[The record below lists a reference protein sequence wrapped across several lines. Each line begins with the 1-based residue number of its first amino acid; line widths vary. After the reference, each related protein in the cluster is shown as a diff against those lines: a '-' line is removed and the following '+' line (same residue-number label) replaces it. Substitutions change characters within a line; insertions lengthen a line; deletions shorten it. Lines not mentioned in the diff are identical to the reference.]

1 MTYEGKLDADGNSI
15 AGTLTQGTNP
25 NPLSLKRATAA
36 TAWELPP
43 PPAALNGPP
52 AGTKLAFEV
61 ASVKQNMS
69 GDSRASMRTQPGGRL
84 IVTNVL
90 VEDLIATAFGMADPQ
105 SLIDSRI
112 LGGPEWI
119 DSERYDINAKAN
131 IEFKPSPDGPAP
143 ELLLMMRSL
152 VEERFKLKTHHE
164 TRELPIYELVL
175 ARADR
180 RLGPEMRKPA
190 ADCDA
195 AIAAGVRPP
204 RQPGEPPPCGLMG
217 GPARTIAG
225 GATMQQL
232 AANLSDREERLVVDK
247 TGLTGRFAFTLAWT
261 PDRIP
266 TEAPPPGIPPI
277 DPNGPSLFTALQE
290 QLGLKLQPAKAP
302 MDVLVIDSV
311 EHPTAD

>member
-1 MTYEGKLDADGNSI
+1 MVV
-15 AGTLTQGTNP
+15 
-25 NPLSLKRATAA
+25 TASA
-36 TAWELPP
+36 QSPERLPS
-43 PPAALNGPP
+43 
-52 AGTKLAFEV
+52 FEV
-61 ASVKQNMS
+61 ASVKQNIS
-69 GDSRASMRTQPGGRL
+69 GESRTRMQTQPGGRL
-84 IVTNVL
+84 IVTNARL
-90 VEDLIATAFGMADPQ
+90 KSLIATAFDMSEPQ

-119 DSERYDINAKAN
+119 GSERYDINAKAN
-131 IEFKPSPDGPAP
+131 TEFKPSPDGPP
-143 ELLLMMRSL
+143 RELLLMIRSL
-152 VEERFKLKTHHE
+152 LLERFKLKAHME

-175 ARADR
+175 ARVDG

-195 AIAAGVRPP
+195 AIAAGIPPP

-232 AANLSDREERLVVDK
+232 AGNLSNRVERLVVDK
-247 TGLTGRFAFTLAWT
+247 TGLAGRFAFTLAWT

-266 TEAPPPGIPPI
+266 TEAPPPGIPQI

-290 QLGLKLQPAKAP
+290 QLGLKLEPAKGQV
-302 MDVLVIDSV
+302 DVLVIDSV
-311 EHPTAD
+311 ERPTGD